1 MARVQISLSDDEKRR
16 WQAQARREGM
26 SLSAW
31 MHDMVKGRADG
42 DTDGR
47 AASGEGRSTGK
58 RVHTEEDREAFFRMV
73 DALHGPNPKPSPTWE
88 EINRMLGER
97 MREKYPQA

>member
-1 MARVQISLSDDEKRR
+1 MTRVHISVSDGEKKR
-16 WQAQARREGM
+16 WQAQAKREGM

-31 MHDMVKGRADG
+31 TRARLKGRADG
-42 DTDGR
+42 DAEGR
-47 AASGEGRSTGK
+47 AASDEGRFAGK
-58 RVHTEEDREAFFRMV
+58 RVHTDEDREAFFRMV

-88 EINRMLGER
+88 EINQMLGER